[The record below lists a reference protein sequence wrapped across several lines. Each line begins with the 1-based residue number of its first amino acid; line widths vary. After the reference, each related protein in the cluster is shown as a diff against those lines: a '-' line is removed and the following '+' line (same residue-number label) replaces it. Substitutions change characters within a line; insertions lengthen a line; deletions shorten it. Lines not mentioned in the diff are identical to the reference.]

1 MQSQRDRYG
10 SFSSLAP
17 SIATSYKGDNAS
29 SYADGFQYQYP
40 YKKRLRRQN
49 KVITGNKSG
58 SRLRGAP
65 LPNRDIFV
73 YRIAK
78 DTGASDVQEF
88 LVENDIDVRAIDCT
102 SHPDSTFKSFKV
114 TVSVSDVDKLFNED
128 FWPSGVKVRMFRSH
142 VNRHNN
148 DGF

>member
-1 MQSQRDRYG
+1 M
-10 SFSSLAP
+10 
-17 SIATSYKGDNAS
+17 
-29 SYADGFQYQYP
+29 
-40 YKKRLRRQN
+40 
-49 KVITGNKSG
+49 
-58 SRLRGAP
+58 
-65 LPNRDIFV
+65 

-78 DTGASDVQEF
+78 DTGESDVQEF

-114 TVSVSDVDKLFNED
+114 TVSVSDVDKLFNDD